1 MFHIVM
7 KNIKVTRERRIVQRI
22 FYVSRQVPVNDFIVY
37 LSSRMVISFI
47 CISFMS
53 NESVTTTARDQINTS
68 AILKVGPKQPSKYRA
83 PKNICIVFFRFIIL
97 NSFILLIC
105 LVWFQRLPK
114 QVNKYTQSINSTF
127 FSYRPQLFSTD
138 IQLTLVHK

>member
-7 KNIKVTRERRIVQRI
+7 KNIKITRERRNVQRI
-22 FYVSRQVPVNDFIVY
+22 FYVSRQVPENDFIVY

-68 AILKVGPKQPSKYRA
+68 AILKVGPKQLVGKYRA
-83 PKNICIVFFRFIIL
+83 PKNI
-97 NSFILLIC
+97 
-105 LVWFQRLPK
+105 
-114 QVNKYTQSINSTF
+114 
-127 FSYRPQLFSTD
+127 
-138 IQLTLVHK
+138 